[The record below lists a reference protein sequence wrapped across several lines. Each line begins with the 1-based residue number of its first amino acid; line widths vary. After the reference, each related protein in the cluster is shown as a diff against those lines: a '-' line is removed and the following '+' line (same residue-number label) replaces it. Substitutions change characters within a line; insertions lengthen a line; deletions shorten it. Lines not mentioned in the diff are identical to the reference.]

1 MSTSPKPRKK
11 KPTLTLGIIA
21 RRAILWG
28 FAIWCLFPIYWL
40 INMSLKTAVDAVA
53 RPPTFLFWPTL
64 TNYVEVL
71 QDPRVSNFLVN
82 SLVIALAATVFG
94 LLIGAPAAYVLAR
107 HRFRGD
113 SKIAFWIL
121 ATRFTPPIAMLIPF
135 FVIFFKLGLL
145 GTHVGLIIAHVGIN
159 LAMIVWILR
168 GFFQDLPRDL
178 EEAAFI
184 DGAGRFQAF
193 RKVILP
199 LALPGIAA
207 VGILTFLS
215 SWNEFLFSMV
225 LGGNNVMTV
234 PVGIYAYIGFE
245 QIEWGKLSAAATLM
259 LAPVLVFIMLFQRQ
273 LVRGLTLGAVK

>member
-1 MSTSPKPRKK
+1 MARKK
-11 KPTLTLGIIA
+11 KALSLGVIL
-21 RRAILWG
+21 RRVILWG
-28 FAIWCLFPIYWL
+28 FAAWCLFPIYWL
-40 INMSLKTAVDAVA
+40 VNMSLKQPVDAVA
-53 RPPTFLFWPTL
+53 RPPTFIFMPTAQ
-64 TNYVEVL
+64 NYIEVL
-71 QDPRVSNFLVN
+71 QDPRVIGYMMN
-82 SLVIALAATVFG
+82 SLIIALSATFFG

-135 FVIFFKLGLL
+135 FVIFYNIGLL
-145 GTHVGLIIAHVGIN
+145 GTHAGLIVAHIGIN

-184 DGAGRFQAF
+184 DGAGRFTSF

-225 LGGNNVMTV
+225 LGGNDVMTV

-259 LAPVLVFIMLFQRQ
+259 LAPVLIFILLFQRQ

>member
-1 MSTSPKPRKK
+1 MAKK
-11 KPTLTLGIIA
+11 KKALSLGVVL
-21 RRAILWG
+21 RRVILWG
-28 FAIWCLFPIYWL
+28 FAAWCLFPIYWL
-40 INMSLKTAVDAVA
+40 VNMSLKQPVDAVA
-53 RPPTFLFWPTL
+53 RPPTFIFMPTL
-64 TNYVEVL
+64 QNYIEVL
-71 QDPRVSNFLVN
+71 QDPRVIGYMMN
-82 SLVIALAATVFG
+82 SLIIALSATFFG

-135 FVIFFKLGLL
+135 FVIFYNLGLL
-145 GTHVGLIIAHVGIN
+145 GTHAGLIVAHIGIN

-184 DGAGRFQAF
+184 DGAGRFTSF

-225 LGGNNVMTV
+225 LGGNDVMTV

-259 LAPVLVFIMLFQRQ
+259 LAPVLIFILLFQRQ

>member
-1 MSTSPKPRKK
+1 MARKK
-11 KPTLTLGIIA
+11 STFSIA
-21 RRAILWG
+21 VLLRRIILWG
-28 FAIWCLFPIYWL
+28 FAVWCLFPIYWL
-40 INMSLKTAVDAVA
+40 INMSLKEAVDAVA
-53 RPPTFLFWPTL
+53 RPPTFLFVPTL
-64 TNYVEVL
+64 VNYIEVL
-71 QDPRVSNFLVN
+71 QDPRVAGFLVN
-82 SLVIALAATVFG
+82 SLIIALSATFFG
-94 LLIGAPAAYVLAR
+94 LLIGAPASYVLAR
-107 HRFRGD
+107 HKFRGD
-113 SKIAFWIL
+113 SKVAFWIL

-135 FVIFFKLGLL
+135 FVIFFRLGLL

-184 DGAGRFQAF
+184 DGAGRFESF
-193 RKVILP
+193 RRVILP

-225 LGGNNVMTV
+225 LGSNSVMTV

-259 LAPVLVFIMLFQRQ
+259 LAPVLIFIMLFQRQ

>member
-1 MSTSPKPRKK
+1 MKK
-11 KPTLTLGIIA
+11 KARKLTPGIVV
-21 RRAILWG
+21 RRIILWG
-28 FAIWCLFPIYWL
+28 FAVWCLFPIYWL
-40 INMSLKTAVDAVA
+40 VNMSLKEAVDAA
-53 RPPTFLFWPTL
+53 SRPPTFVFVPTL
-64 TNYVEVL
+64 VNYAEVI
-71 QDPRVSNFLVN
+71 QDPRVAGFLTN
-82 SLVIALAATVFG
+82 SLIIALAATFFG

-113 SKIAFWIL
+113 GKIAFWIL

-135 FVIFFKLGLL
+135 FVIFYNLGLL
-145 GTHVGLIIAHVGIN
+145 GTHTGLVIAHVGIN

-184 DGAGRFQAF
+184 DGAGRFESF

-259 LAPVLVFIMLFQRQ
+259 LAPVLVFIILFQRQ

>member
-1 MSTSPKPRKK
+1 MAKTAIRKK
-11 KPTLTLGIIA
+11 KPALTLGIVI

-28 FAIWCLFPIYWL
+28 FAVWCLFPIYWL
-40 INMSLKTAVDAVA
+40 INMSLKEAVDAIA
-53 RPPTFLFWPTL
+53 RPPTFIFIPTL
-64 TNYVEVL
+64 QNYIDVI
-71 QDPRVSNFLVN
+71 QDPRITKFLVN
-82 SLVIALAATVFG
+82 SLIIALSATFLG

-107 HRFRGD
+107 HRFRLD

-135 FVIFFKLGLL
+135 FVIFYNLGLL
-145 GTHVGLIIAHVGIN
+145 GTHAGLIIAHIGIN

-178 EEAAFI
+178 EDAAFI
-184 DGAGRFQAF
+184 DGAGRFQSF
-193 RKVILP
+193 RRIILP

-225 LGGNNVMTV
+225 LGGNDVMTV

-259 LAPVLVFIMLFQRQ
+259 LAPVIAFILLFQRQ

>member
-1 MSTSPKPRKK
+1 MAKKAKK
-11 KPTLTLGIIA
+11 KPTLTTGVIV

-40 INMSLKTAVDAVA
+40 INMSLKEAVDAIA
-53 RPPTFLFWPTL
+53 RPPTFIFIPTL
-64 TNYVEVL
+64 QNYIDVI
-71 QDPRVSNFLVN
+71 QDPRIARFLVN
-82 SLVIALAATVFG
+82 SLVIALSATFFG
-94 LLIGAPAAYVLAR
+94 LVIGAPAAYVLAR
-107 HRFRGD
+107 HRFRFD

-135 FVIFFKLGLL
+135 FVIFYNLGLL
-145 GTHVGLIIAHVGIN
+145 GTHVGLIIAHIGIN

-178 EEAAFI
+178 EDASFI
-184 DGAGRFQAF
+184 DGAGRFQSF
-193 RKVILP
+193 LRIILP

-225 LGGNNVMTV
+225 LGGNEVMTV

-259 LAPVLVFIMLFQRQ
+259 LAPVIVFILLFQRQ

>member
-1 MSTSPKPRKK
+1 MKK
-11 KPTLTLGIIA
+11 KKKSSLTLGVVV
-21 RRAILWG
+21 RRIILWA
-28 FAIWCLFPIYWL
+28 FAVWCLFPIYWL
-40 INMSLKTAVDAVA
+40 INMSLKEAVDAVA
-53 RPPTFLFWPTL
+53 RPPTFIFMPTL
-64 TNYVEVL
+64 TNYIEVIA
-71 QDPRVSNFLVN
+71 DPRVAGFLIN
-82 SLVIALAATVFG
+82 SLIVALSATFFG

-107 HRFRGD
+107 HRFTGD
-113 SKIAFWIL
+113 AKIAFWIL

-135 FVIFFKLGLL
+135 FVIFYNIGIL

-184 DGAGRFQAF
+184 DGAGRFTAF

-199 LALPGIAA
+199 LAMPGIAA

-225 LGGNNVMTV
+225 LGSNDVMTV

-259 LAPVLVFIMLFQRQ
+259 LAPVVIFILLFQRQ